1 MCVCVQGRESNS
13 IRSHFPFGCISLRTA
28 LALVSNKKLQLKTKK
43 TKNEPNYKNKTQ
55 QNPNPIKIEWVTHTQ
70 NTQHSHRSAYFAGL
84 STFSSFRACSSVMRA
99 IRVIPNA
106 FDTTFP
112 LYAESISH
120 TEEKLSFTRQLIFFV
135 SINETSK

>member
-1 MCVCVQGRESNS
+1 V
-13 IRSHFPFGCISLRTA
+13 HFSPYCFGLG
-28 LALVSNKKLQLKTKK
+28 LKQEITIKNQKK

-112 LYAESISH
+112 LYAESINH